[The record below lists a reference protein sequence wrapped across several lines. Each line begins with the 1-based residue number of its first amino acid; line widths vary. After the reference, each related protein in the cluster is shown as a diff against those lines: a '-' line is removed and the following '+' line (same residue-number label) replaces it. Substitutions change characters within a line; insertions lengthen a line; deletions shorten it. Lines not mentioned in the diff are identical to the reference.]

1 MKTVFTYLKGDRVI
15 WVITIMLCLVSILVV
30 YSSTGTLAYKQA
42 GGNTFYYLSKQLLF
56 VGISLLTVFITHRIN
71 YKALYTLSKYLYYAS
86 IPLLIYTLV
95 RGVSINEAARWI
107 TLPGGFSF
115 QTSDLA
121 KLALMMYLATQIS
134 LKQPDIKDFK
144 KGFVPLLIPIGLTC
158 MLILPANF
166 STAALIFVSSMVLLF
181 IGRVRIKHIALLA
194 GVGVVGIGIFVL
206 IALNSP
212 DSGRVGTWKRRI
224 ENFVSKDG
232 ENFQADQAK
241 IAVAT
246 GGMFG
251 KGPGQS
257 VQRNIL
263 PHPYSDFIFAIII
276 EEYGLITG
284 IFIMSLYL
292 ILLFRSVALI
302 RKCPTTFPAFLVA
315 GMVILIVLQAFAHIG
330 VNTGVFPVTGQTL
343 PMISMGGTS
352 MIINGIQI
360 GIILSVS
367 KEILKQN
374 MANAPSEQTNN
385 TDNEVEDE
393 GNITDKIID

>member
-1 MKTVFTYLKGDRVI
+1 MKAVFAYLKGDRVI

-56 VGISLLTVFITHRIN
+56 VGASLLTVFLTHRIN
-71 YKALYTLSKYLYYAS
+71 YKVLYSFAKLLYYAS
-86 IPLLIYTLV
+86 IPLLLYTLV
-95 RGVSINEAARWI
+95 RGVNINEAARWI